1 MKEWELEAPGN
12 ECLDGAGDQLACLGR
27 TSRECMHSQ
36 HREWGYGSR
45 EWGTGHFG
53 WESRELGKG
62 PSTGQRN
69 TGWVGVERA
78 LSQVPT
84 MGRGSYRL
92 LNEPEYTTRERFF
105 FLKTLLICLKAELS
119 ERIQLPDPFPGG
131 FINRED

>member
-1 MKEWELEAPGN
+1 MKEWELEAPEN

-27 TSRECMHSQ
+27 TSRECIRSQ
-36 HREWGYGSR
+36 HREWGYDRRG
-45 EWGTGHFG
+45 WGTGQFG

-92 LNEPEYTTRERFF
+92 LNELEYTTRERFF
-105 FLKTLLICLKAELS
+105 FFFPLKNCPY
-119 ERIQLPDPFPGG
+119 LPKSRAF
-131 FINRED
+131 